1 MGLFDQLEA
10 HLSFLPQGSGDGYGY
25 GGGAIVSLG
34 NRAVFLGEGNNALAQ
49 EIVDRWNAMLGIPDP
64 AATMKEVREVLGKL
78 AAVKIERAVPEVE
91 ATDPWPGSRVLF
103 GYDGWELTVGD
114 VRHAR
119 ALLAKMGGK

>member
-64 AATMKEVREVLGKL
+64 AATMKEVREVLSDLEEYFDNRSDVVDGDDRQPEPNAEMRHL
-78 AAVKIERAVPEVE
+78 TAVQ
-91 ATDPWPGSRVLF
+91 S
-103 GYDGWELTVGD
+103 
-114 VRHAR
+114 
-119 ALLAKMGGK
+119 LLAKLGGE